1 MEHTHKRWPNA
12 SRSTVALLVA
22 GSLALTACTS
32 LPTNTGPAAIRSF
45 EPNSGAS
52 SVPAPQA
59 GREPDLLL
67 RDFYAAGAIPRGD
80 YEAARSFLTPAAQE
94 VWSPNES
101 TLIVDRIDLT
111 TQPGAT
117 GQRRSFSV
125 RGDVTG
131 SLRDGGNFYPETG
144 VYEATIELEQVNGE
158 WRISS
163 LPSGIILERTEL
175 RNQYQ
180 PYNLFF
186 LNSTGETLVSDRR
199 WIYSGA
205 ESIDTVLMS
214 LLAAGPN
221 DRLRPATWSGLPAG
235 ANFSGKTDGVYEFTG
250 VGPHNPDE
258 VQRMASQVVWTLAV
272 AGVPGPY
279 KISFD
284 GVSLNNNGQ
293 GLTTDDFAGMDPQA
307 PSEEAFSLYALNNGR
322 LFSVEGNQTRPVET
336 SLGASGNIESV
347 DLSADGH
354 AAAVLNDPNDPN
366 TKIFSVGGMETPQVE
381 VMRAAEFSR
390 PTFELNNNVAW
401 VVADGNRI
409 IRAVR
414 SNTTSEVVSSEVDS
428 SFLNNIH
435 GDISVLR
442 ISDSGARVAMIIDGR
457 LYVGIV
463 ERSAAGERSVVNV
476 IEYAHELEGS
486 AVSVDW
492 SSDGALIVGT
502 SSVDTP
508 VIRVEQDGSA
518 STTLP
523 TGNINAPVVM
533 VATSSTM
540 IYVTDANALLQF
552 PMQGQESVNWREVPG
567 LQGARSAAVVAK

>member
-1 MEHTHKRWPNA
+1 MQKIHRHRALLP
-12 SRSTVALLVA
+12 RSAVALLVV
-22 GSLALTACTS
+22 GSLGLASCTS
-32 LPTNTGPAAIRSF
+32 LPTNTDPAAIRSF
-45 EPNSGAS
+45 EPNDTS
-52 SVPAPQA
+52 SDVPGPVP

-80 YEAARSFLTPAAQE
+80 YEAARSFLTSNAQE
-94 VWSPNES
+94 VWNADNT

-125 RGDVTG
+125 RGDVIG
-131 SLRDGGNFYPETG
+131 SLQEGGAFIPETG

-163 LPSGIILERTEL
+163 LPAGIILERTEL

-180 PYNLFF
+180 PYSLFF
-186 LNSTGETLVSDRR
+186 LNSTSEKLISDRR
-199 WIYSGA
+199 WIYSGG
-205 ESIDTVLMS
+205 ESTDTVLMS

-221 DRLRPATWSGLPAG
+221 DRLRPATWSGLPEG

-250 VGPHNPDE
+250 VGTLNPE
-258 VQRMASQVVWTLAV
+258 ESQRMASQVVWTLAV

-279 KISFD
+279 RITFD
-284 GVSLNNNGQ
+284 GVSVSDNGE
-293 GLTTDDFAGMDPQA
+293 GLTTDDFVTMDPQA
-307 PSEEAFSLYALNNGR
+307 SAEEVSKLYALNNGR
-322 LFSVEGNQTRPVET
+322 LFTVEGTDVRPVDSE
-336 SLGASGNIESV
+336 LGDSGDIESV
-347 DLSADGH
+347 DLTADGH
-354 AAAVLNDPNDPN
+354 AAAVLTDPEDENSR
-366 TKIFSVGGMETPQVE
+366 IFAVGGMDHPQVE

-390 PTFELNNNVAW
+390 PTFELHNNVVW

-409 IRAVR
+409 IRTVR
-414 SNTTSEVVSSEVDS
+414 SDTTGDVVTNEVDS
-428 SFLNNIH
+428 SFLDDLD
-435 GDISVLR
+435 GEISVLR

-457 LYVGIV
+457 LYTGII
-463 ERSAAGERSVVNV
+463 ERSATGERSVVNV
-476 IEYAHELEGS
+476 VEFAHELEGT

-492 SSDGALIVGT
+492 ASDGALIVGT
-502 SSVDTP
+502 SSTDAP
-508 VIRVEQDGSA
+508 VVRVEQDGSA

-533 VATSSTM
+533 VSTSPTM
-540 IYVTDANALLQF
+540 IYATDANALLQF
-552 PMQGQESVNWREVPG
+552 PLQGQDSVNWREVPG